1 MFFCGARHTSW
12 SIATLSKALFDIYA
26 NGDRRSH
33 LHPCIGDVY
42 WFTKATKKRRK
53 DIELFVNSALLI
65 ALSFVTVSI
74 LRARLL
80 IEVIILSSVYSAL
93 LTVIFVS
100 LDALDVA
107 MTEASVGVG
116 VSTIL
121 LLSAWKLVGNN
132 EETVTK
138 ISYLSLGLSIG
149 ISLLLVFSIAGLPT
163 LGEPDTPIH
172 LHLSTYFLENT
183 LSETGI
189 INTVTAILASY
200 RGFDTMG
207 EVVVI
212 FTAGVGVLS
221 LLKREN
227 SDEQS

>member
-1 MFFCGARHTSW
+1 M
-12 SIATLSKALFDIYA
+12 
-26 NGDRRSH
+26 
-33 LHPCIGDVY
+33 
-42 WFTKATKKRRK
+42 
-53 DIELFVNSALLI
+53 
-65 ALSFVTVSI
+65 
-74 LRARLL
+74 